1 MKKQKST
8 LRTLSCWI
16 MNDGKIGTL
25 NQCLG
30 LAEAVARQLT
40 DHAIGL
46 DTTIKLINPRL
57 PWRRLPAKCWF
68 LPLLAQSKAK
78 NQAENYMADAEQS
91 DHKLTPPWPDLIIS
105 CGRTTAAPTAEIRRR
120 ARGATVAVAVQDP
133 RLASRHFDLVVVG
146 SHDTV
151 RGPKILVSDGA
162 LHRVTDEK
170 LAEARQEFAPLL
182 AELPRPLVAV
192 SLGGNNPHYRFG
204 TSAAADLAER
214 LIKLAQNGC
223 GLAITPSRRTAPEAL
238 SVLHSRLAQSLSPET
253 YYLWDGTGKNPYFGL
268 LAYADHLVVTGD
280 SVSMISEAAATG
292 KPVHVYSLPHHHRAQ
307 WLKPIL
313 SMLKPKFMSGGKFVQ
328 FHQRFHELGISRD
341 FTSDQGHLPHWEYQ
355 PLAESDRMASY
366 VLRILAERH
375 KIG

>member
-30 LAEAVARQLT
+30 LAEAVARQLA

-68 LPLLAQSKAK
+68 LPLLAQSKVK
-78 NQAENYMADAEQS
+78 NPSAEPS

-120 ARGATVAVAVQDP
+120 ANGATVAVAVQDP
-133 RLASRHFDLVVVG
+133 RLASRHFDLVVVA

-170 LAEARQEFAPLL
+170 LAEARHEFAPLL

-204 TSAAADLAER
+204 TSEAADLADN
-214 LIKLAQNGC
+214 LIKLAQKGC

-238 SVLHSRLAQSLSPET
+238 SVLQTRLAQSLTPES

-292 KPVHVYSLPHHHRAQ
+292 KPVHVYSLPHPQRAQ

-313 SMLKPKFMSGGKFVQ
+313 SLFKPKFVAGGKFVQ
-328 FHQRFHELGISRD
+328 FHQRFHELGISRE
-341 FTSDQGHLPHWEYQ
+341 FAVNQGKLPHWQYK
-355 PLAESDRMASY
+355 PLAESDRMASH
-366 VLRILAERH
+366 VLRILAARR